1 MYSEGFGLEVV
12 EIEVHHRFWQGFF
25 TAQIYINYVY
35 NIFLWGFG
43 GGGVGG
49 TQWIF
54 GWGCATATLTHTR
67 FSSMIPSGFVPVM
80 ESLVEFCNFVFQA
93 WRVMDFY
100 CGSWKVI

>member
-43 GGGVGG
+43 GGGGGGYSVDFWVGV
-49 TQWIF
+49 
-54 GWGCATATLTHTR
+54 CHCD
-67 FSSMIPSGFVPVM
+67 SDPH
-80 ESLVEFCNFVFQA
+80 
-93 WRVMDFY
+93 
-100 CGSWKVI
+100 